1 MVPII
6 LTYIQAIAGVGVEG
20 KAVYE
25 VICGL
30 VVRTGSL
37 QELPVRE
44 RMRTCADWEEH
55 LFFEAWYILLLIF
68 KFNR

>member
-25 VICGL
+25 VICEL

-37 QELPVRE
+37 QELQVRE

-55 LFFEAWYILLLIF
+55 LFF
-68 KFNR
+68 